1 MQRRRKCNSENKKCK
16 YR

>member
-1 MQRRRKCNSENKKCK
+1 MKKKCK